1 MSDVDFKTLKK
12 ELASKMDKAV
22 DVLHN
27 EFAGLRTGRA
37 STSLL
42 DPIMVD
48 VYGAKMPINQVG
60 TVSVPESRM
69 LSVQVWDKANV
80 KMVEKA
86 IRESGLGLNPQSDG
100 TLVRIPIPPLN
111 EERRKELVK
120 IAGKYAEDSRVAI
133 RNIRRH
139 GNDELKKME
148 KDGAISEDQHRDY
161 GKEVQDVTDAA
172 IKTVDET
179 LAHKEEEIMQ
189 V

>member
-12 ELASKMDKAV
+12 ELQSKMDKAV

-42 DPIMVD
+42 DPVQVD

-60 TVSVPESRM
+60 TVSVPEARM
-69 LSVQVWDKANV
+69 LSVQVWDKSNV

-86 IRESGLGLNPQSDG
+86 IRDAGLGLNPQADG

-120 IAGKYAEDSRVAI
+120 VAGKYAEDSRVAI
-133 RNIRRH
+133 RNIRRN
-139 GNDELKKME
+139 GNDDLKKME
-148 KDGAISEDQHRDY
+148 KDGSISEDEHRDY
-161 GKEVQDVTDAA
+161 AKEVQDVTDAA
-172 IKTVDET
+172 IKKVDET
-179 LAHKEEEIMQ
+179 LSHKEEEIMQ

>member
-1 MSDVDFKTLKK
+1 MSDFNSLKK
-12 ELASKMDKAV
+12 ELHSKMDKAV

-48 VYGAKMPINQVG
+48 VYGSKMPINQVG
-60 TVSVPESRM
+60 TVSVPEARM
-69 LSVQVWDKANV
+69 LSVQVWDKSNV

-86 IRESGLGLNPQSDG
+86 IREAGLGLNPQADG

-120 IAGKYAEDSRVAI
+120 VAGKYAEDTRIAI
-133 RNIRRH
+133 RNVRRH

-148 KDGAISEDQHRDY
+148 KDGAISEDEHRDY
-161 GKEVQDVTDAA
+161 AKEIQSETDAA
-172 IKTVDET
+172 IKKVDET

>member
-1 MSDVDFKTLKK
+1 MSNVNFNTLKK
-12 ELASKMDKAV
+12 ELHSKMDKAV
-22 DVLHN
+22 EVLHQ

-42 DPIMVD
+42 DPVMVD

-60 TVSVPESRM
+60 TVGVPESRM
-69 LSVQVWDKANV
+69 LSIQVWDKGNV

-86 IRESGLGLNPQSDG
+86 IRDSGLGLNPQSDG
-100 TLVRIPIPPLN
+100 TLIRIPIPPLN
-111 EERRKELVK
+111 EERRKELAK
-120 IAGKYAEDSRVAI
+120 IAGKYAEDSRIAI

-139 GNDELKKME
+139 GNDELKKFE
-148 KDGAISEDQHRDY
+148 KDGDITEDQLRDFS
-161 GKEVQDVTDAA
+161 KDIQEETDAA
-172 IKTVDET
+172 IKKVDEA

>member
-1 MSDVDFKTLKK
+1 MSDVNFNAIKK
-12 ELASKMDKAV
+12 DLHSKMDKAV

-27 EFAGLRTGRA
+27 DFAGLRTGRA

-42 DPIMVD
+42 DPVMVD

-60 TVSVPESRM
+60 TVGVPEPRM
-69 LSVQVWDKANV
+69 LSVQVWDKSNV

-86 IRESGLGLNPQSDG
+86 IRDSGLGLNPQADG

-120 IAGKYAEDSRVAI
+120 IASKYAEDTRIAI
-133 RNIRRH
+133 RNVRRH
-139 GNDELKKME
+139 GNDELKKLE
-148 KDGAISEDQHRDY
+148 KDGSITEDQHRDY
-161 GKEVQDVTDAA
+161 AKEIQDETDAA
-172 IKTVDET
+172 IKKVDET

>member
-1 MSDVDFKTLKK
+1 VSEVNFKTIKK
-12 ELASKMDKAV
+12 DLHSKMDKAV
-22 DVLHN
+22 EVLHN

-42 DPIMVD
+42 DPVMVD
-48 VYGAKMPINQVG
+48 VYGAKMPVNQVG
-60 TVSVPESRM
+60 TVGVPESRM
-69 LSVQVWDKANV
+69 LSVQVWDKGNV

-86 IRESGLGLNPQSDG
+86 IRDAGLGLNPQADG

-120 IAGKYAEDSRVAI
+120 VAGKYAEDTRVAI
-133 RNIRRH
+133 RNVRRH
-139 GNDELKKME
+139 GNDELKKLE
-148 KDGAISEDQHRDY
+148 KEGMISEDEHRDY
-161 GKEVQDVTDAA
+161 AKEIQEETDVA
-172 IKTVDET
+172 IKKVDET

>member
-1 MSDVDFKTLKK
+1 MSDVNFSSIKK
-12 ELASKMDKAV
+12 ELHSKMDKAV

-42 DPIMVD
+42 DPVMVD
-48 VYGAKMPINQVG
+48 VYGSKMPINQVG
-60 TVSVPESRM
+60 TVGVPESRM
-69 LSVQVWDKANV
+69 LAVQVWDKSNV

-86 IRESGLGLNPQSDG
+86 IRDSGLGLNPQADG
-100 TLVRIPIPPLN
+100 QMVRIPIPPLN

-120 IAGKYAEDSRVAI
+120 VAGKYAEDTRIAI
-133 RNIRRH
+133 RNVRRH
-139 GNDELKKME
+139 GNDELKKLE
-148 KDGAISEDQHRDY
+148 KDSSITEDQLRDFSKEVQVETDGAI
-161 GKEVQDVTDAA
+161 K
-172 IKTVDET
+172 KVDET

>member
-1 MSDVDFKTLKK
+1 MSDFAFNKVKK
-12 ELASKMDKAV
+12 DVHEKMDKANEH
-22 DVLHN
+22 LHH

-60 TVSVPESRM
+60 TVGVPEPRM
-69 LSVQVWDKANV
+69 LSVQVWDKGNV

-86 IRESGLGLNPQSDG
+86 IRDSGLGLNPQADG

-120 IAGKYAEDSRVAI
+120 IAGKYAEETRVSI

-139 GNDELKKME
+139 ANDELKKAE
-148 KDGAISEDQHRDY
+148 KDHAITEDQHRDFA
-161 GKEVQDVTDAA
+161 KEIQEETDAA
-172 IKTVDET
+172 IKQVDEA